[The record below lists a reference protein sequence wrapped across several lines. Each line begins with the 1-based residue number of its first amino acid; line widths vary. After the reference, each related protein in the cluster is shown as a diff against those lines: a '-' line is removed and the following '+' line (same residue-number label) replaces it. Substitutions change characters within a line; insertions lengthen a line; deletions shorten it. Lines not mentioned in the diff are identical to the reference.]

1 MRFDRAK
8 LGNRQTGVWDNS
20 RLCTPFGVRFAVVVL
35 VMLLHGSLGFAWMMR
50 PESPAMPVDTMSV
63 SISFQQSELMP
74 PMLIKPLP
82 VIEAKRLLP
91 EKVIEEVAE
100 AVPQSTPVTPL
111 PVMATAPVLAV
122 STEPDYKAA
131 YLKNMLPVYPMAARS
146 MGYRGSVRLNVE
158 VLADGNVGQVLLDA
172 SSGYAVL
179 DNAASQAVRGWH
191 FTPARQAGHAITKWF
206 IVPINFALK
215 DNEA

>member
-1 MRFDRAK
+1 
-8 LGNRQTGVWDNS
+8 
-20 RLCTPFGVRFAVVVL
+20 
-35 VMLLHGSLGFAWMMR
+35 
-50 PESPAMPVDTMSV
+50 MPVDTMSV